1 MGIIRNNKR
10 EYCTLKQNKG
20 EKQPMTEKGWITAEE
35 TNHIINVLRGY
46 INETY
51 YTKEELVNL
60 LNGSNIDKHVPK
72 KVTELLP
79 DKERR
84 VYFKEEQLNKI
95 IESIKDYI
103 NLHYVTK
110 VEAEM
115 RFKEY
120 AEDKEHSCKCSGGCD
135 CTGSK
140 FDEYSN
146 LVFKENLSD
155 EDKARRDELRV
166 YLDYNFDKLSKTYKD
181 RYELL
186 QQIRNSDNMTLSDK
200 REWWGMIENKN
211 DTLNK
216 MTDEVDKK

>member
-1 MGIIRNNKR
+1 MGIIRNNKK

-20 EKQPMTEKGWITAEE
+20 EKQPMAEGWITAEE
-35 TNHIINVLRGY
+35 LTHMINVLRGY

-60 LNGSNIDKHVPK
+60 LYDSNKDKHVPK

-84 VYFKEEQLNKI
+84 VYFKEEQINNI

-103 NLHYVTK
+103 NSHYVTK

-166 YLDYNFDKLSKTYKD
+166 YLDYNFDKLSKNYKD